1 MHAHRVLAKIARTV
15 HVLAAATL
23 LLPGLASAQSV
34 VVNQDLTFGYVYPG
48 VPKEVDQATAGSAA
62 EFLITG
68 TAGDEVS
75 ISFAL
80 PTYMSQ
86 NGYTM
91 QILFPQTGC
100 ALDSSSTPDQSSP
113 PVDDLDPYDVITY
126 RLGSAGLTVWLGGK
140 VVPKLAQ
147 PPGDYSADIVVTVA
161 YTGL

>member
-1 MHAHRVLAKIARTV
+1 MRALEPLVLIG
-15 HVLAAATL
+15 LSL
-23 LLPGLASAQSV
+23 LLCFDSSSAQNV
-34 VVNQDLTFGYVYPG
+34 VVNEDLNFSYVYPG
-48 VPKEVDQATAGSAA
+48 VPKEIDKSTAGSAA

-75 ISFAL
+75 ITFTL

-86 NGYTM
+86 SGYTM
-91 QILFPQTGC
+91 QILFPQTSC
-100 ALDSSSTPDQSSP
+100 ALDSSAVPDQSSP

-140 VVPKLAQ
+140 VIPKLVQ
-147 PPGDYSADIVVTVA
+147 PPGDYTADIVITVA